1 MKIRRTENAKRNI
14 AVGTVNK
21 IITIF
26 LPFIVR
32 TVTIKTIGVDYLGLN
47 SLFASILQVL
57 NLTELGFSSAIV
69 YSMYRPIAENDN
81 KTLCALYNYFK
92 KVYRFIGIVIFVIGM
107 ILTPFLPFLI
117 NGNPPAGINLYV
129 VYWIYLLNT
138 SITYMLCAY
147 KSSIPNAMQ
156 RADIVSGVSMISM
169 GGMYVGQILVLVAFR
184 NYYAYIILMP
194 IFTIVNNLILSFVVD
209 RLFPNIRCCG
219 KISKEMKAEI
229 KTKLKGLMIN
239 KVCQITRNSIDSI
252 CVSAFLGLKVT
263 AMYNNYY
270 YIINALI
277 GFSTII
283 IGSMTA
289 GVGNSTIMESR
300 AKNYSD
306 MRKINFIYMWIG
318 GWATICLLCLY
329 QPFMEIWMGADYLFP
344 YGVAVAFSIYFYAL
358 KMGDIRGL
366 YSDATGLWWENRYRA
381 IAESLTNI
389 ILNIVLGKLFG
400 VYGIII
406 ATLVSLLIINFG
418 MGSQIVFKYYFKNR
432 KLKEYFFDHFQY
444 ALTSCLV
451 ALFTIYVC
459 NLINGNVW
467 LTLVVR
473 IVICCF
479 IPNLLYLIIYCK
491 TKRYKEA
498 MSWFLEKVGLKNK
511 LQFLIKF

>member
-1 MKIRRTENAKRNI
+1 M
-14 AVGTVNK
+14 
-21 IITIF
+21 
-26 LPFIVR
+26 
-32 TVTIKTIGVDYLGLN
+32 
-47 SLFASILQVL
+47 
-57 NLTELGFSSAIV
+57 
-69 YSMYRPIAENDN
+69 
-81 KTLCALYNYFK
+81 
-92 KVYRFIGIVIFVIGM
+92 
-107 ILTPFLPFLI
+107 
-117 NGNPPAGINLYV
+117 
-129 VYWIYLLNT
+129 
-138 SITYMLCAY
+138 
-147 KSSIPNAMQ
+147 
-156 RADIVSGVSMISM
+156 
-169 GGMYVGQILVLVAFR
+169 
-184 NYYAYIILMP
+184 
-194 IFTIVNNLILSFVVD
+194 
-209 RLFPNIRCCG
+209 
-219 KISKEMKAEI
+219 
-229 KTKLKGLMIN
+229 
-239 KVCQITRNSIDSI
+239 
-252 CVSAFLGLKVT
+252 
-263 AMYNNYY
+263 
-270 YIINALI
+270 
-277 GFSTII
+277 
-283 IGSMTA
+283 
-289 GVGNSTIMESR
+289 
-300 AKNYSD
+300 
-306 MRKINFIYMWIG
+306 
-318 GWATICLLCLY
+318 
-329 QPFMEIWMGADYLFP
+329 
-344 YGVAVAFSIYFYAL
+344 AFSIYFYAL